1 MILGNLEPSRVFNYF
16 EQISAIPRGSG
27 NTEKIKKYLLGFADE
42 HGLESLSDEAGNVLI
57 RKPAFRGY
65 EKAEGVIIQGH
76 MDMVCI
82 SRPDKIV
89 DFENEGIVVC
99 TDGEK
104 IWADGTSLGADNGI
118 AIAYTL
124 AILESDS
131 IPHPA
136 IEALFTTDEETGLLG
151 ASAFD
156 VSLLSGK
163 KLINIDSEIEGY
175 LTVGCAGGLRCTAEI
190 KAETENS
197 SGEAMKIT
205 IKGLSGG
212 HSGMEIDKCKE
223 NSIKLLGRIL
233 FHLSD
238 RFELNIAS
246 IHGGLRENAIPSE
259 AEAEIYV
266 DKLYA
271 DRFLSEFHRYT
282 EELKKELKVTEPN
295 LSVLL
300 TGCKPRPMMFTRTF
314 TEKFIFLLYHCPN
327 GIIRMNPIISGN
339 VQTSLNLGI
348 LSQNDDTLSM
358 RFSLRSSV
366 AAEKEEIKERLKSFM
381 EYLGAKA
388 EFTAEYPAW
397 EYRKDSVLR
406 DTTIEAY
413 KKVYRESPQ
422 IMTLHAGLECG
433 VFAGK
438 NPELDCISF
447 GPDLKDVHSPD
458 ECMTVS
464 SVSRTWRFLLEI
476 LKLST

>member
-1 MILGNLEPSRVFNYF
+1 L
-16 EQISAIPRGSG
+16 
-27 NTEKIKKYLLGFADE
+27 
-42 HGLESLSDEAGNVLI
+42 
-57 RKPAFRGY
+57 
-65 EKAEGVIIQGH
+65 
-76 MDMVCI
+76 DMVCEKTA
-82 SRPDKIV
+82 DCVK
-89 DFENEGIVVC
+89 DMEKEGLDIYV
-99 TDGEK
+99 DGEEVRAK
-104 IWADGTSLGADNGI
+104 DTTLGGDNGI
-118 AIAYTL
+118 AVAMAL
-124 AILESDS
+124 AILESKD
-131 IPHPA
+131 IEHPRV
-136 IEALFTTDEETGLLG
+136 EAVFTVDEETGLLG

-156 VSLLSGK
+156 VSLLSGT
-163 KLINIDSEIEGY
+163 KLINIDSEIEGC
-175 LTVGCAGGLRCTAEI
+175 LTVGCAGGLRCTASI
-190 KAETENS
+190 KAETESS
-197 SGEAMKIT
+197 SGESMKIT
-205 IKGLSGG
+205 VKGLSGG

-238 RFELNIAS
+238 RFEFNISS

-259 AEAEIYV
+259 SEAEIYI

-300 TGCKPRPMMFTRTF
+300 TGCKPQTTMFTRSF
-314 TEKFIFLLYHCPN
+314 TEKFIFLIYHCPN

-348 LSQNDDTLSM
+348 LSQKDDMLTM

-366 AAEKEEIKERLKSFM
+366 AAEKEELKERLKSFM

-413 KKVYRESPQ
+413 KKVYRESPE

>member
-1 MILGNLEPSRVFNYF
+1 MILGNLEPSRVFYYF
-16 EQISAIPRGSG
+16 EEISAIPRGSG
-27 NTEKIKKYLLGFADE
+27 NTEKIRKYLTDFAVSHNLEYITDE
-42 HGLESLSDEAGNVLI
+42 TGNILI

-65 EKAEGVIIQGH
+65 EKSKGVIIQGH

-82 SRPDKIV
+82 SRADKAV
-89 DFENEGIVVC
+89 DFENEGITVC

-118 AIAYTL
+118 AIAYAL
-124 AILESDS
+124 AILESDD
-131 IPHPA
+131 IPHPP

-156 VSLLSGK
+156 VSVLSGT
-163 KLINIDSEIEGY
+163 KLINIDSEIEGC
-175 LTVGCAGGLRCTAEI
+175 LTVGCAGGLRCTAKI
-190 KAETENS
+190 IPETEDA
-197 SGEAMKIT
+197 SGEAMKIS

-212 HSGMEIDKCKE
+212 HSGMEIDKGKE

-233 FHLSD
+233 YHISD
-238 RFELNIAS
+238 RFEINLAS
-246 IHGGLRENAIPSE
+246 INGGLRENAIPSE
-259 AEAEIYV
+259 AETDIYI

-271 DRFLSEFHRYT
+271 DSFLAEFHHYT

-295 LSVLL
+295 LSILL
-300 TGCKPRPMMFTRTF
+300 TGCKPHKKMFTRSF
-314 TEKFIFLLYHCPN
+314 TEKFIFLIYHCPN
-327 GIIRMNPIISGN
+327 GIIKMNPLLSGN

-348 LSQNDDTLSM
+348 LSYNDDGITM

-366 AAEKEEIKERLKSFM
+366 ANEKEELKEKLKSFM
-381 EYLGAKA
+381 EYLDAEA

-406 DTTIEAY
+406 DTAIEAY
-413 KKVYRESPQ
+413 RKIYRESPE

-438 NPELDCISF
+438 NPKLDCISF

-476 LKLST
+476 LKLSR